1 MTNHINGYLRS
12 PRVVAALLAAGL
24 GLGGCATEDYVDKH
38 IATVNQRI
46 DDTNSRL
53 EGVDGRV
60 NALSGTVDNVQK
72 TAQDALQ
79 AAGSAQ
85 QAAQAAAEEARI
97 ANDKLASLG
106 TTVAHLE
113 RHHRMKTWRD
123 VSTRRSV
130 KRAPAKR
137 RSR

>member
-1 MTNHINGYLRS
+1 MTNHINGYRS
-12 PRVVAALLAAGL
+12 PRIVAALLAAGL
-24 GLGGCATEDYVDKH
+24 GLGGCATEDYVDQH

-60 NALSGTVDNVQK
+60 NALSGSVDNVQK
-72 TAQDALQ
+72 TAQEALQ

-85 QAAQAAAEEARI
+85 QAAQAAAEQARI
-97 ANDKLASLG
+97 ANDRLASLD
-106 TTVAHLE
+106 TSVTHLE
-113 RHHRMKTWRD
+113 QHHRKKTWRD
-123 VSTRRSV
+123 VSKRRSA
-130 KRAPAKR
+130 KRTPAKR

>member
-1 MTNHINGYLRS
+1 MTNHINGYRRS
-12 PRVVAALLAAGL
+12 PRVIAALLAAGL

-79 AAGSAQ
+79 AARSAQ

>member
-1 MTNHINGYLRS
+1 MTNHINGYRS
-12 PRVVAALLAAGL
+12 PRIVAALLAAGL
-24 GLGGCATEDYVDKH
+24 GLGGCATEDYVDQH

-60 NALSGTVDNVQK
+60 NALSGSVDNVQK
-72 TAQDALQ
+72 TAQEALQ

-85 QAAQAAAEEARI
+85 QAAQAAAEQARI
-97 ANDKLASLG
+97 ANDRLASLD
-106 TTVAHLE
+106 TSVTHLE
-113 RHHRMKTWRD
+113 QHHRKKTWRD
-123 VSTRRSV
+123 VSKRRS
-130 KRAPAKR
+130 AKR